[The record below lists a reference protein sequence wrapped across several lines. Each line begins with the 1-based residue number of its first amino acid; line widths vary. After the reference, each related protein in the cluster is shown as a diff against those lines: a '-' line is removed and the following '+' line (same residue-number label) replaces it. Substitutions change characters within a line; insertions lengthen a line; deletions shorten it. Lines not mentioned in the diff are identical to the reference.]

1 MNSAATCKAAFDFR
15 SRSSRPFAETVGP
28 DVPVLYRI
36 TGDEHQTNGTVL
48 ADVCAVAP
56 QLAAAGVDLID
67 VSAGMYETN
76 WWITQPMEMP
86 QGVLA
91 PLAKAIRATVSIPV
105 SVAGRITDASVA
117 EHMLESGTSDFVTLG
132 RAMHADPEFPNKARD
147 GRLAEICTC
156 IACNQGCSDMHAR
169 GLPIVCLVNTT
180 TGRER
185 DYAIRPAPNR

>member
-1 MNSAATCKAAFDFR
+1 M
-15 SRSSRPFAETVGP
+15 
-28 DVPVLYRI
+28 LYRI
-36 TGDEHQTNGTVL
+36 TGDEHQINGTVL

-132 RAMHADPEFPNKARD
+132 RAMHADPEFPNKARE

-185 DYAIRPAPNR
+185 DYAISPAPNR